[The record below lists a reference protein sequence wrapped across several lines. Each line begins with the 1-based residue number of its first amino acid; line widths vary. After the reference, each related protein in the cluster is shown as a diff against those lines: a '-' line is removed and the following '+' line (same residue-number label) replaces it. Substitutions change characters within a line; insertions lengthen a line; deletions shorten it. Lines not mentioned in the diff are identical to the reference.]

1 MYVGPGGAC
10 GLCSG
15 LVAIQALK
23 ATRNWGR
30 KRRTA
35 IASFCGLFSVKAMNQ
50 ALKVEASKLRSEM
63 AVRSSRVARLP
74 RVEARAMSTRDAVP
88 HCAAEYPAHA
98 AVIVTSASRTASQI
112 CRIRE

>member
-1 MYVGPGGAC
+1 MYVGPGGAS

-15 LVAIQALK
+15 SVAIHALK

-35 IASFCGLFSVKAMNQ
+35 IASFCGLFKVNAINH
-50 ALKVEASKLRSEM
+50 ALNVEASKLRSVL

-74 RVEARAMSTRDAVP
+74 SVEARAMSTRDAVP
-88 HCAAEYPAHA
+88 HCAAEYPAQA
-98 AVIVTSASRTASQI
+98 AVTVTSASSTASQT
-112 CRIRE
+112 CTIRE